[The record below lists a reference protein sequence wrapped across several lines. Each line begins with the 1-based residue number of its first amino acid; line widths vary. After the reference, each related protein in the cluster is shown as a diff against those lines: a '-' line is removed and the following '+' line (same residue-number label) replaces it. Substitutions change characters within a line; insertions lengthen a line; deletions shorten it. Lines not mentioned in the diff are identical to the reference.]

1 MDGVGDPAGPMRI
14 ESMTAEASP
23 GGMARPQDDDPGR
36 LRTLRTLLGYARPHR
51 GVLAVGLLLTLLA
64 SATALAQP
72 LVAEAVVSALGNDE
86 PVTRWVVILTAM
98 VVVSALLGGFA
109 GWLMSRTGERIV
121 LDVRRRLVHR
131 LIRLRV
137 GALDQHPPGD
147 LTARVT
153 SDSSLLNTAASMSI
167 VQLTDGLLSIV
178 AGVVIM
184 GVMEIR
190 LLAVTLAVLA
200 LVAVLMMVVL
210 PRIRKAIEAAQESVG
225 GIAAALDRALGAART
240 VKANGGEGRETEVAT
255 AAAEQA
261 YDAGLRAAKYNAGVG
276 VIADLAIQVSF
287 LAVLGLGGILVAA
300 GSLEVAT
307 LVGFLLL
314 LFYLTGPIFSLLG
327 GVSELQQGLGALR
340 RIEEVEAMPAE
351 DDVDDVDGESG
362 RGESGRADA
371 APPTARAVTT
381 EPARRAP
388 TLELRAVSFAYPGRG
403 GALDEVS
410 FTAPP
415 GAQTALVGLSG
426 AGKTTIFSLIQ
437 RFYDPDGGAILLDGI
452 DTSTWSR
459 ARLRRRIAYVEQDA
473 PVLAGTIGENLRYG
487 APHASPADAEAALAE
502 AGLSAMI
509 DRLPDGL
516 DTPVGTRGVTLSGGE
531 RQRLAIA
538 RALVRRPDV
547 LLLDEATAALDARN
561 ESALRETVARAA
573 AQCTVLLIAHR
584 LSTVTA
590 CEQIVVLEHGRV
602 RGVGSHEELLVTDDL
617 YRELAATQLLA
628 AQATE

>member
-14 ESMTAEASP
+14 DSMTAEASP

>member
-1 MDGVGDPAGPMRI
+1 M
-14 ESMTAEASP
+14 
-23 GGMARPQDDDPGR
+23 
-36 LRTLRTLLGYARPHR
+36 
-51 GVLAVGLLLTLLA
+51 
-64 SATALAQP
+64 
-72 LVAEAVVSALGNDE
+72 SALGNDE
-86 PVTRWVVILTAM
+86 PVTRWVVILTTM

-131 LIRLRV
+131 LIWLRV

-287 LAVLGLGGILVAA
+287 LAVLGLGGVLVAA

-314 LFYLTGPIFSLLG
+314 LFYLTGPIFSLLSG
-327 GVSELQQGLGALR
+327 ASELQQGLGALR

-351 DDVDDVDGESG
+351 DDVDEPDPAEAGHVDANPLGT
-362 RGESGRADA
+362 
-371 APPTARAVTT
+371 PTAAAQ
-381 EPARRAP
+381 PARRPP
-388 TLELRAVSFAYPGRG
+388 TLELRAVSFGYPGRG

-437 RFYDPDGGAILLDGI
+437 RFYDPDGGAILLDGV

-561 ESALRETVARAA
+561 ESALRETIARAA
-573 AQCTVLLIAHR
+573 AHCTVLLIAHR

-628 AQATE
+628 AEAAE

>member
-1 MDGVGDPAGPMRI
+1 
-14 ESMTAEASP
+14 MTAEASP

>member
-1 MDGVGDPAGPMRI
+1 
-14 ESMTAEASP
+14 MTAEASP
-23 GGMARPQDDDPGR
+23 GGAALTQLDDPGR
-36 LRTLRTLLGYARPHR
+36 VRTLRTLLGYARPHR

-86 PVTRWVVILTAM
+86 PVTRWVVILTTM

-121 LDVRRRLVHR
+121 LEVRLRLVHR

-167 VQLTDGLLSIV
+167 VQLTDGLLSIA

-184 GVMEIR
+184 GVIEIR
-190 LLAVTLAVLA
+190 LLVVTLAVLA
-200 LVAVLMMVVL
+200 LVVVLMMVVL

-225 GIAAALDRALGAART
+225 EIAAALDRSLGAART
-240 VKANGGEGRETEVAT
+240 VKANSGEGRETEVAT

-287 LAVLGLGGILVAA
+287 LAVLGLGGVLVAA

-314 LFYLTGPIFSLLG
+314 LFYLTGPIFSLLDG
-327 GVSELQQGLGALR
+327 ASELQRGLGALR
-340 RIEEVEAMPAE
+340 RIEEVQAMPAE
-351 DDVDDVDGESG
+351 DDVDDDEPDLAGTGSVDANP
-362 RGESGRADA
+362 RT
-371 APPTARAVTT
+371 PTATA
-381 EPARRAP
+381 EPARRPP
-388 TLELRAVSFAYPGRG
+388 TLELRAVSFSYPGRG
-403 GALDEVS
+403 GALHDVS

-437 RFYDPDGGAILLDGI
+437 RFYDPDRGAILLDGV
-452 DTSTWSR
+452 DTATWSR

-509 DRLPDGL
+509 ARLPDGL

-561 ESALRETVARAA
+561 ESALRETIARAA
-573 AQCTVLLIAHR
+573 AQCTVLLIAH
-584 LSTVTA
+584 TG
-590 CEQIVVLEHGRV
+590 CPP
-602 RGVGSHEELLVTDDL
+602 
-617 YRELAATQLLA
+617 
-628 AQATE
+628 